1 MQQPAEL
8 KEVEG
13 VPIVEMFGEADLA
26 NMAELQACLSSA
38 ERTQTRSVIVSLMH
52 AEYFDSSTIHALVTF
67 GDQLKTAGRRL
78 LVVGPS
84 GESGRRILTIF
95 GLSGKAP
102 VFDTLPDA
110 LASARSASG
119 ELSPNGPSIS

>member
-8 KEVEG
+8 KEVDG

-26 NMAELQACLSSA
+26 NMSDLQACLSVA
-38 ERTQTRSVIVSLMH
+38 KGAPTRAIVVSLLH

-67 GDQLKTAGRRL
+67 GEQLKGDGRRL

-84 GESGRRILTIF
+84 GDSGRRILSIF
-95 GLSGKAP
+95 GLVGRIA
-102 VFDTLPDA
+102 VFDTLPKA
-110 LASARSASG
+110 VASAL
-119 ELSPNGPSIS
+119 ELDARG